1 MSTQVQTKRFTLEEY
16 FEYELKAERRHEF
29 IDGKIEPVTYTSK
42 NHGRIVS
49 NLHGLLFPLLGDRGL
64 EIYAGDRMLHIP
76 PCNRI
81 YYPDLIIL
89 PIDTDTFQYKGK
101 MEADLYPTALVEVLS
116 DSTEDDDRTDK
127 WRCYK
132 MIDSLRQ
139 YVLISQKYPYI
150 ETFHRRE
157 KQREWLYTFYDDLEQ
172 EVEIAGCPVRLE
184 DVYRRVERGR
194 TEKP

>member
-1 MSTQVQTKRFTLEEY
+1 M
-16 FEYELKAERRHEF
+16 
-29 IDGKIEPVTYTSK
+29 
-42 NHGRIVS
+42 
-49 NLHGLLFPLLGDRGL
+49 LFPLLGDRGL
-64 EIYAGDRMLHIP
+64 EIYAGDRMLRIP
-76 PCNRI
+76 PCNRV

-157 KQREWLYTFYDDLEQ
+157 NQREWLYTFYDDDDLGQ

-184 DVYRRVERGR
+184 EVYTRVERGR
-194 TEKP
+194 TEGP